1 MRCNFFVIIFLLVSL
16 RGYSQDQR
24 IADSLL
30 FIYDKQANGDLNAS
44 EYSELV
50 WSIAFNSTNPQEK
63 IRYSNEM
70 IDFSLKNGDEI
81 GVLRGYY
88 QLGDA
93 LRKLG
98 NLDSAL
104 QVFFKCLEISKRQ
117 EAVVSNSVGE
127 SLVAI
132 ADIYSILGSHQNAID
147 YYKQAIF
154 ALTGRN
160 KLTLASV
167 QLNLGD
173 EYFNY
178 GELDS
183 ALFYFEASQLI
194 YQDLDY
200 TIGVA
205 YSLGNIGLVYAKQGH
220 FISAEKNIQL
230 AVNSLD
236 EMEDYYGISIYLTY
250 MADIYEQK
258 HEINSALKYASKS
271 MQLAIRYGLKEQIR
285 DASLKLSQLFEM
297 QRNIDSAYY
306 YHKQYVA
313 FRDSIN
319 NEETIQKI
327 ADIRTEYEVGQKQA
341 EVDVLTA
348 QQKTER
354 VIMAA
359 ITLLAV
365 VLLILGLIV
374 YKYYKQKS
382 RTSQE
387 LERLNQTKDKFFS
400 IISHDLRGPVS
411 SFMGISRMIKFL
423 VEAKETDQLLE
434 IADDIDDSVERLSA
448 LLDNLLNWAMQQQG
462 HFPNVPEK
470 VSLNDMADEIVKTL
484 KNMAQGKLIDL
495 KADISE
501 SIDLWVD
508 RNTTMTILRNLVS
521 NALKFTPET
530 GAVMIQAY
538 SKHDRAIIKIKDT
551 GVGIS
556 QDKLENLFKLQDK
569 KSTYGTAGEKGL
581 GLGLQLVYEFIEMN
595 QGSIDVSSEEGKGT
609 TFEISLPLFSYSEQL
624 VES

>member
-1 MRCNFFVIIFLLVSL
+1 MRCNFCVIIFLLVFL

-236 EMEDYYGISIYLTY
+236 KMEDYYGISIYLTY

-595 QGSIDVSSEEGKGT
+595 QGRIDVSSEEGKGT

>member
-501 SIDLWVD
+501 SIGLWVD

>member
-1 MRCNFFVIIFLLVSL
+1 MRCNFCVIIFLLVFL

-183 ALFYFEASQLI
+183 ALFYFEESQLI

-220 FISAEKNIQL
+220 FVSAEKNIQL

-236 EMEDYYGISIYLTY
+236 KMEDYYGISIYLTY

-297 QRNIDSAYY
+297 QRNIDSAYF